1 MKHIPNTITLIN
13 LFLGCVAMVMTFQG
27 QPGVAAVI
35 IGLCALL
42 DFLDGAVARML
53 GAGSP
58 IGQQLDSL
66 ADLVSFGVAPA
77 AILFFYLQEGFQKI
91 QPEHP
96 HILLPSLAFLVA
108 VFSGLRLARF
118 NIDDEQQ
125 NDFRGLP
132 TPASALLI
140 ASIPFVLTYT
150 DPHNLVFR
158 QLEALTTNVWFILG
172 LTLVISWLLVSPVRM
187 FSLKVKSFAWKDN
200 RYVYVFL
207 AGCLL
212 LLVIFGLPG
221 VPLFL
226 IFYLLL
232 SLVYHIQHNI
242 TES

>member
-13 LFLGCVAMVMTFQG
+13 LFLGCVAIVITLQG
-27 QPGVAAVI
+27 QPGVAAVV

-42 DFLDGAVARML
+42 DFLDGAAARL
-53 GAGSP
+53 LRAGSP

-77 AILFFYLQEGFQKI
+77 TILFFYLQEAFQKPH
-91 QPEHP
+91 PEQP

-118 NIDDEQQ
+118 NIDEEQQ
-125 NDFRGLP
+125 SDFRGLP

-140 ASIPFVLTYT
+140 ASIPFVLTYA
-150 DPHNLVFR
+150 DPDSFVFR
-158 QLEALTTNVWFILG
+158 LLEALTTKLWFGLG
-172 LTLVISWLLVSPVRM
+172 LTLIISWLLVSPVRM
-187 FSLKVKSFAWKDN
+187 FSLKVKSLGWKDN
-200 RYVYVFL
+200 RYIYVFL

-212 LLVIFGLPG
+212 LLVIFGLSG

-232 SLVYHIQHNI
+232 SLVYHVQQYH
-242 TES
+242 

>member
-13 LFLGCVAMVMTFQG
+13 LFLGCVAIVITLQG
-27 QPGVAAVI
+27 QPGVAAVV

-42 DFLDGAVARML
+42 DFLDGAAARML
-53 GAGSP
+53 RAGSE

-77 AILFFYLQEGFQKI
+77 AILFFYLQEAFQKL
-91 QPEHP
+91 QPEQP

-118 NIDDEQQ
+118 NIDGEQQ
-125 NDFRGLP
+125 KDFKGLP

-140 ASIPFVLTYT
+140 ASIPFVLTYA
-150 DPHNLVFR
+150 DPDGFVFR
-158 QLEALTTNVWFILG
+158 LLEVLTAKYWFGLG

-187 FSLKVKSFAWKDN
+187 FSLKVTSLTWRDN

-207 AGCLL
+207 SGCLL
-212 LLVIFGLPG
+212 LLVVFGLAG

-232 SLVYHIQHNI
+232 SLVYHIQQYH
-242 TES
+242 

>member
-13 LFLGCVAMVMTFQG
+13 LFLGCVAIVMTLQG
-27 QPGVAAVI
+27 QPGVAAII

-42 DFLDGAVARML
+42 DFLDGAAARFL
-53 GAGSP
+53 RAGSP

-66 ADLVSFGVAPA
+66 ADLVSFGVAPS
-77 AILFFYLQEGFQKI
+77 AILFHYLQGAFQII
-91 QPEHP
+91 QPEQP
-96 HILLPSLAFLVA
+96 AILLPSLAFLVA

-140 ASIPFVLTYT
+140 ASMPFVLAYT
-150 DPHNLVFR
+150 EPNTLFFR
-158 QLEALTTNVWFILG
+158 LLETLTTTVWFNMG

-187 FSLKVKSFAWKDN
+187 FSLKIKSVAWKEN
-200 RYVYVFL
+200 RFVFVFL

-212 LLVIFGLPG
+212 LLIIFGLSA

-232 SLVYHIQHNI
+232 SLVYHVQQYH
-242 TES
+242 